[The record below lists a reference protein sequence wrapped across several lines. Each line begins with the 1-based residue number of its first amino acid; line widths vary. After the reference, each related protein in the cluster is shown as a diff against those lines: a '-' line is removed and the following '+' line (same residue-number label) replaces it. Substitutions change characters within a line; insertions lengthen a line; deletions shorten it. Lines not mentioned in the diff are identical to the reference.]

1 MEEAGE
7 KMSEF
12 WRTIILTALK
22 IAVKGIELLTK
33 TDIDG
38 DGKEGF

>member
-1 MEEAGE
+1 MEKEEGN
-7 KMSEF
+7 MSEF